1 MRFLY
6 ALFAFFMWAIV
17 VTGHGASR
25 DAELVSLA
33 IVVAGALVGG
43 DGK

>member
-1 MRFLY
+1 MRLLY

-25 DAELVSLA
+25 DAELISLA
-33 IVVAGALVGG
+33 IVIAGAMAGG

>member
-6 ALFAFFMWAIV
+6 ALFAFFMWAVV
-17 VTGHGASR
+17 VTGHGASP
-25 DAELVSLA
+25 DAELVSMA
-33 IVVAGALVGG
+33 IVIAGALAGG